1 MQKRDLSLIFFPNL
15 IDSLKEKLK
24 RLRRDLL
31 ILPTH
36 YNIDIESLLRK
47 ARLGMWGA
55 VSVVSLFSMSVL
67 FLQREKMDSPV
78 FLSMSNPD
86 EEIKLDE
93 IGKGVLSLNP
103 MRKSS
108 LVPDLSR
115 EILVLARSSRPDCDP
130 KDRILLLSTKSNS
143 EQRTV
148 TLGEQIFLSCN
159 KKKDEEPT
167 YTFSDKKTPLWIKP
181 ILSGQEDICLEIGQ
195 FSPCKEGEGFL
206 EEVGQVLV
214 QQVRSSAF
222 KEKRESAFLSSIR
235 QAKWWGNDCLLK
247 QYGGQEY
254 REMMQK
260 QKVEIPSEFGSQF
273 YFLSAGDYLE
283 WQEGCWQQTPLSS
296 AKPGC
301 PLAFVKS
308 ISSKNMEVEVW
319 DEKGFYPQILNFE
332 LQNPSKLQKTD
343 LNNSLVRLRSSSQ
356 VTCTLGKRRFIL
368 KEGDW
373 LLKVGKSWRNLK
385 RSKDIEDCLQHKL
398 RGELFIFDSIDK
410 EQGKLFLKGS
420 IFDEMRMQITPVSIP
435 ISPEEHSSSKGK
447 KTKASP
453 LFKMSRYKEG
463 KNEK

>member
-1 MQKRDLSLIFFPNL
+1 M
-15 IDSLKEKLK
+15 K
-24 RLRRDLL
+24 RLGRGLL
-31 ILPTH
+31 ILATH
-36 YNIDIESLLRK
+36 HSTDIESILRK
-47 ARLGMWGA
+47 ARLSIWGA
-55 VSVVSLFSMSVL
+55 VALVCVFSMWVL
-67 FLQREKMDSPV
+67 LLQKEKTDSPV
-78 FLSMSNPD
+78 FLSMSAPD
-86 EEIKLDE
+86 EELRLDE

-130 KDRILLLSTKSNS
+130 RERTLLLSTKSSS
-143 EQRTV
+143 EQRIV
-148 TLGEQIFLSCN
+148 TLGEQIFLSCH

-167 YTFSDKKTPLWIKP
+167 YTFSEKKTPLWIKP
-181 ILSGQEDICLEIGQ
+181 MLSGQEDICLEIGQ
-195 FSPCKEGEGFL
+195 FSPSKQGEGFL

-222 KEKRESAFLSSIR
+222 KQKRESAFLSSIR

-260 QKVEIPSEFGSQF
+260 QKVEIPAESGSQF
-273 YFLSAGDYLE
+273 YFLSAGDYLQWQDGS
-283 WQEGCWQQTPLSS
+283 WQETALSS
-296 AKPGC
+296 SRPGC

-308 ISSKNMEVEVW
+308 LSSKNMEVEVW
-319 DEKGFYPQILNFE
+319 DEKGFYPQMFNFE
-332 LQNPSKLQKTD
+332 LQNPSKSQKTD
-343 LNNSLVRLRSSSQ
+343 LSTSLVRLRSSSQ
-356 VTCTLGKRRFIL
+356 VTCSLGKRRFIL

-410 EQGKLFLKGS
+410 QQGKLFLKGS
-420 IFDEMRMQITPVSIP
+420 IFDEMRTQITPVLIP
-435 ISPEEHSSSKGK
+435 ISPEEHFSSKGK

-463 KNEK
+463 KK